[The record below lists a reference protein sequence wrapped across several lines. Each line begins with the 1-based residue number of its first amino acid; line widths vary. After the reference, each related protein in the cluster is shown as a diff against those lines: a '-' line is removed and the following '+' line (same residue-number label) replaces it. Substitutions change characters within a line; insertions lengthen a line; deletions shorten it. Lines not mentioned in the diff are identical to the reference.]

1 MLFTDT
7 PPSPTH
13 EAAAILQHDVKWNRY
28 FILVSAIGDTLNSH
42 KDRFD
47 KSDLLEQSIETYSDG
62 KVRWINL
69 IGRDLQLMDGRTL
82 EMKFMGGCFRGKN
95 GRTRKCIP
103 NIRLMNSLGTC
114 SHSSLPPDYADFL
127 LLSDS
132 TTVGI
137 VNRSTLAMYVKAK
150 GDGLSAERVPYSS
163 FAIVAN
169 AGHVGIPIIPFDY
182 LESKR
187 RMQRLFL
194 ERL

>member
-1 MLFTDT
+1 MLFTDI
-7 PPSPTH
+7 PLSPTH
-13 EAAAILQHDVKWNRY
+13 EAAAILQRDMNWNRY
-28 FILVSAIGDTLNSH
+28 FILVSAIGNTLNSH

-47 KSDLLEQSIETYSDG
+47 KSDLLEQSIESYSDG
-62 KVRWINL
+62 KIQWINL

-137 VNRSTLAMYVKAK
+137 VDRSTLAMYVKAK

>member
-1 MLFTDT
+1 MN
-7 PPSPTH
+7 
-13 EAAAILQHDVKWNRY
+13 WNRY
-28 FILVSAIGDTLNSH
+28 FILVSAIGNTLNSH

>member
-1 MLFTDT
+1 MLFTDI
-7 PPSPTH
+7 PLSPTH
-13 EAAAILQHDVKWNRY
+13 EAAAILQRDMNWNRY
-28 FILVSAIGDTLNSH
+28 FILVSAIGNTLNSH

-47 KSDLLEQSIETYSDG
+47 KSDLLEQSIESYSDG
-62 KVRWINL
+62 KIQWINL

-82 EMKFMGGCFRGKN
+82 EVKFMGGCFRGKN

-137 VNRSTLAMYVKAK
+137 VDRSTLAMYVKAK
-150 GDGLSAERVPYSS
+150 GDGLSAERVPYSC

>member
-1 MLFTDT
+1 MLFTDI
-7 PPSPTH
+7 PLSPTH
-13 EAAAILQHDVKWNRY
+13 EAAAILQRDMNWNRY
-28 FILVSAIGDTLNSH
+28 FILVSAIGNTLNSH

-47 KSDLLEQSIETYSDG
+47 KSDLLEQSIESYSDG
-62 KVRWINL
+62 KIQWINL

-137 VNRSTLAMYVKAK
+137 VDRSTLAMYVKAK
-150 GDGLSAERVPYSS
+150 GDGLSAERVPYSC